1 MRRNLLHV
9 AAAITMMAAATAT
22 AGAQNLVQNGGFE
35 TGDFT
40 GWTLSGNPGYV
51 SVASGAS
58 YVNSGSYAGSFGAV
72 GSDTYLSQAF
82 STNAG
87 DQLTFSFFLQND
99 ASPTNDFFASFNG
112 TPLVSL
118 TNASAFNYTQYS
130 YNVTATGSDNITFG
144 FRQDPSYFQL
154 DDVSVVASTTTTP
167 EPSSMALL
175 GTGLVGL
182 VPMIRRRRK

>member
-58 YVNSGSYAGSFGAV
+58 YVNSGSFAGSFGAV

-82 STNAG
+82 STHAG

-99 ASPTNDFFASFNG
+99 YGPTNDFFASFNG

-118 TNASAFNYTQYS
+118 TNA
-130 YNVTATGSDNITFG
+130 
-144 FRQDPSYFQL
+144 
-154 DDVSVVASTTTTP
+154 
-167 EPSSMALL
+167 
-175 GTGLVGL
+175 
-182 VPMIRRRRK
+182 